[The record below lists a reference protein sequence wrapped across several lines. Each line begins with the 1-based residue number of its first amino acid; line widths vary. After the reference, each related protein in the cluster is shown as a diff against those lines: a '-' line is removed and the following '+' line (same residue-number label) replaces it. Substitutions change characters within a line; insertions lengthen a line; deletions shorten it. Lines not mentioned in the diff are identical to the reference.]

1 MCTSP
6 LWIRNRRYYKRG
18 ITFEEIAVQLAEH
31 PGDLARQRL
40 LVPCGKCEECL
51 RDERNA
57 WYVHLERELAR
68 CRDEGRQAVFVTI
81 TISPKLYA
89 VAVQFPSA
97 FVLLVSLSDNNIC
110 IEARIRVAR
119 PARRAY
125 RLLLF
130 YAKRMPSFRILRR
143 WRVP

>member
-6 LWIRNRRYYKRG
+6 LWIRNRRYYKRD

-57 WYVHLERELAR
+57 WYVRLERELAR
-68 CRDEGRQAVFVTI
+68 CRDERRQAVFVTI
-81 TISPKLYA
+81 TISPKIYA
-89 VAVQFPSA
+89 VSMMW
-97 FVLLVSLSDNNIC
+97 SL
-110 IEARIRVAR
+110 E
-119 PARRAY
+119 
-125 RLLLF
+125 
-130 YAKRMPSFRILRR
+130 
-143 WRVP
+143 

>member
-6 LWIRNRRYYKRG
+6 LWIRNRRYYKPG

-57 WYVHLERELAR
+57 WYVRLERELAR
-68 CRDEGRQAVFVTI
+68 CPTRVKKEDLDDWNRTKGRVHQG
-81 TISPKLYA
+81 
-89 VAVQFPSA
+89 
-97 FVLLVSLSDNNIC
+97 
-110 IEARIRVAR
+110 
-119 PARRAY
+119 
-125 RLLLF
+125 
-130 YAKRMPSFRILRR
+130 
-143 WRVP
+143 